1 MKSDASLRIFL
12 NTKNNFEFILY
23 LYHMRAIICILLFS
37 FLLLIITSCNNKLK
51 VNAPYKDIPNVYA
64 VLCPQQTEQTIRIN
78 KTFLGEGDA
87 IEMAK
92 VADSIN
98 YPAGEITVTLNRFV
112 NGAQVNASYQNQTV
126 VFGEKLIETAA
137 GTFSSKQRVYYTNEK
152 LYTSGEYH
160 LTIKNNRTN
169 EVFKAKANAIDSVR
183 IAGLPSPFDP
193 KYYPFPTQISNDS
206 VAINIDYS
214 IPNKKYS
221 IIYKATEPGLQ
232 ARVYQLSM
240 RFHYYDSLN
249 AAPNNYSYVEY
260 SFLNKYNP
268 NDLQKVPGLGDCF
281 VSEFFGNDLTS
292 SLGYAFSRVNTPSNF
307 IRRRIY
313 MIQYIIT
320 TSTSEYSDYLQYANP
335 SLNVAQE
342 KPLYTN
348 FEGKKAYGIFTFKTR
363 CSINKR
369 IKHEYINYLG
379 ITKPTCN
386 YNFFL
391 FALPTSTNAPGG
403 YTPLFCQ

>member
-1 MKSDASLRIFL
+1 
-12 NTKNNFEFILY
+12 
-23 LYHMRAIICILLFS
+23 MRAIICILIFS

-64 VLCPQQTEQTIRIN
+64 ILCPQQTEQVIRIN

-87 IEMAK
+87 VEMAK
-92 VADSIN
+92 IADSVN
-98 YPAGEITVTLNRFV
+98 YPAGEITVSLNRFV
-112 NGAQVNASYQNQTV
+112 DGNQVNASYQNQTV

-137 GTFSSKQRVYYTNEK
+137 GAFSSKQRVYYTNEK
-152 LYTSGEYH
+152 LFTSGEYH

-206 VAINIDYS
+206 IAITIDYS
-214 IPNKKYS
+214 KPNQKYA
-221 IIYKATEPGLQ
+221 IIYKPTEPGIK
-232 ARVYQLSM
+232 AKVYQLSM

-249 AAPNNYSYVEY
+249 AAPSNYNFVEY

-268 NDLQKVPGLGDCF
+268 NDLQKVPGFGDCF
-281 VSEFFGNDLTS
+281 VAEFFGNDLTN
-292 SLGYAFSRVNTPSNF
+292 SLGYSFSRVKTPSNF

-320 TSTSEYSDYLQYANP
+320 TTTSEYSDYMQYANP

-363 CSINKR
+363 CSINKKIR
-369 IKHEYINYLG
+369 HDYVNYLG

-386 YNFFL
+386 YDFFL
-391 FALPTSTNAPGG
+391 FALPTSTNDPGG
-403 YTPLFCQ
+403 YKPLFCQ